1 MKAEGVDG
9 APQMFEATL
18 GQDLAAVGSK
28 RAVECG
34 EISEQLATTAIGRRV
49 ADGMLRRFEIVER
62 SRRRRQP
69 RIDPG
74 DSPPVWLVSAVDR
87 LVGRPRGELLER
99 TGNAD

>member
-34 EISEQLATTAIGRRV
+34 EISEQLAAVAIGRRV
-49 ADGMLRRFEIVER
+49 ADGMLRRFEIDER

-69 RIDPG
+69 RIDPS

-87 LVGRPRGELLER
+87 LVGRPRGELLKR